1 MVSSMQPSSLFR
13 QGLSR
18 ARGAV
23 PLGALLLALVVT
35 HGCNTTRPE
44 LETFHSSGRVEPGAF
59 PDVDAVVL
67 LDRSE
72 LTFTYSADKQRP
84 YAELFRTLR
93 VQVLTPKGV
102 ERAKVQIPF
111 DNRSRLLHIQARRIQ
126 PDGTITE
133 MPPDRAVDLR
143 YFKEGTKAHEIYGE
157 VGGRYT
163 KVSGVE
169 VGDVF
174 EVSWVRVYRDAKWID
189 PLRIS
194 RDIPVVRGEV
204 VIDYPQNYDIDY
216 RVTRKGR
223 VDSRVRPV
231 KIPARVKGL

>member
-35 HGCNTTRPE
+35 HGCNTTRQE

-72 LTFTYSADKQRP
+72 LTFTYSADKQRH

-126 PDGTITE
+126 PDGTITGVFTNGVSQ
-133 MPPDRAVDLR
+133 PLGQIAVATFNAADQLER
-143 YFKEGTKAHEIYGE
+143 QGGNKFTVTGTSGKPNIGVAGTGGRGFV
-157 VGGRYT
+157 VGGALEQSN
-163 KVSGVE
+163 VD
-169 VGDVF
+169 VGDELVRMIIAQRSF
-174 EVSWVRVYRDAKWID
+174 QANSKIVSTADT
-189 PLRIS
+189 LL
-194 RDIPVVRGEV
+194 G
-204 VIDYPQNYDIDY
+204 
-216 RVTRKGR
+216 
-223 VDSRVRPV
+223 
-231 KIPARVKGL
+231 